1 MGSQYSRRMI
11 VPKCKLYDI
20 DFQKFTKD
28 EFALYDKKDDKFYF
42 HIGLFNPMGKTK
54 YVYKNQF
61 R

>member
-42 HIGLFNPMGKTK
+42 HINLFNPTGKIK
-54 YVYKNQF
+54 YIYK
-61 R
+61 